1 MFPLFIYILFASF
14 SFYLLSSLLKLKQE
28 LIKKRKDEMK
38 KQLRARQVN
47 YLLYYFG
54 GTLSFVIQR
63 SRLMRVPLIWFY
75 FIYPV
80 HRFENLIL
88 LCKSIPFFSFSLSL
102 SPSLSF
108 EWWFDNFF
116 LLCSRMIYFTISI
129 FWFYFILLH
138 LSRFTSIK
146 CWLYCIVI

>member
-88 LCKSIPFFSFSLSL
+88 LCKSIPFFCLFRSLFLPLYHSSDDL
-102 SPSLSF
+102 IIF
-108 EWWFDNFF
+108 FYYAREW
-116 LLCSRMIYFTISI
+116 
-129 FWFYFILLH
+129 FILQSVYSDFILFCYIYPVLH
-138 LSRFTSIK
+138 L
-146 CWLYCIVI
+146 

>member
-63 SRLMRVPLIWFY
+63 SRLMRVPLI
-75 FIYPV
+75 
-80 HRFENLIL
+80 
-88 LCKSIPFFSFSLSL
+88 
-102 SPSLSF
+102 
-108 EWWFDNFF
+108 
-116 LLCSRMIYFTISI
+116 
-129 FWFYFILLH
+129 
-138 LSRFTSIK
+138 
-146 CWLYCIVI
+146 